1 MRLKN
6 DTVSLIGYL
15 TLGVSIGI
23 AAGALLTSYR
33 NRRWGVSVTGE
44 EPEQERPGVVS
55 RILGR
60 IPARVKFGAG
70 VGAVKGGTRAGYR
83 GIRERFQRGYD

>member
-6 DTVSLIGYL
+6 DAVSRIGYL
-15 TLGVSIGI
+15 ALGISIGV
-23 AAGALLTSYR
+23 AAGAYLTSFR
-33 NRRWGVSVTGE
+33 NRRWGVSVAAEEGE
-44 EPEQERPGVVS
+44 ERPGVVS

-70 VGAVKGGTRAGYR
+70 VAAVKGGTRAGYR
-83 GIRERFQRGYD
+83 GIRERFQGG